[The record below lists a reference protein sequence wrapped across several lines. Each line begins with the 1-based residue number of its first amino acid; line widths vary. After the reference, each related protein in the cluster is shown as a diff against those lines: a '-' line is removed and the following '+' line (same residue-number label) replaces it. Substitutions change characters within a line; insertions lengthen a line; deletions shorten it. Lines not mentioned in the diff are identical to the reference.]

1 MRTIRPLIR
10 AGMLSL
16 LLSGCATQA
25 LVSEAPTVA
34 EGTGIHQQLLDLPAP
49 SKPVVVAVYGYFD
62 QTGQYKYSDTVQTL
76 SRAVTQGATSI
87 LVKALQDAGEGDW
100 FKVIERERLD
110 NLLKERQIIRET
122 RALYEGG
129 NDLNRAYLPP
139 LLFAGVL
146 LEGGIIGYDSNTLT
160 GGFGAALLGIG
171 GFTEYRRDTASVYLR
186 AISTNTGEVLTSIN
200 VTKTVFS
207 VAVQANVFRFVSDD
221 EILELE
227 TGLAGNEPTQLAIKQ
242 AIEKAVVGLVA
253 EGAINGLWQF
263 QDPEAG
269 KGLVARHLDEKAQP
283 VVAGHSATR
292 RQDDSRILRN

>member
-269 KGLVARHLDEKAQP
+269 KELVAKHLDEKAQP
-283 VVAGHSATR
+283 VVAGHRATR
-292 RQDDSRILRN
+292 RQDGSPTLRN